1 MNADKEHR
9 ITIRIADIEPFKLPV
24 AQSEESFYRMVA
36 GKINE
41 NVDRL
46 RFGANADSDGVALA
60 KVTLYYATML
70 YRRTN
75 LMNNQRGSTACS
87 KAHKPHGNAVEANI
101 L

>member
-70 YRRTN
+70 YRRTKD
-75 LMNNQRGSTACS
+75 RKS
-87 KAHKPHGNAVEANI
+87 VV
-101 L
+101 

>member
-24 AQSEESFYRMVA
+24 
-36 GKINE
+36 NE

-75 LMNNQRGSTACS
+75 LMNNQAELLREFEARLDSLLEST
-87 KAHKPHGNAVEANI
+87 
-101 L
+101 

>member
-60 KVTLYYATML
+60 KVTLYYATTT
-70 YRRTN
+70 RPSCFASSK
-75 LMNNQRGSTACS
+75 RGSTACS

>member
-60 KVTLYYATML
+60 KVTLYYPTML

-75 LMNNQRGSTACS
+75 LMNNQAELLREFEARLDSLLEST
-87 KAHKPHGNAVEANI
+87 
-101 L
+101 

>member
-46 RFGANADSDGVALA
+46 RFGANADSDGMVYCLA
-60 KVTLYYATML
+60 SATPLIRRMASECPWLTPGPQKV
-70 YRRTN
+70 
-75 LMNNQRGSTACS
+75 
-87 KAHKPHGNAVEANI
+87 
-101 L
+101 